1 MSDPVEAIALA
12 QRFRLDAQQTDLPEF
27 ARKMLFAAEELEALA
42 RDELAI
48 LRSLSLHRQASP

>member
-27 ARKMLFAAEELEALA
+27 ARKMLFAAEELETLA
-42 RDELAI
+42 RDELAS
-48 LRSLSLHRQASP
+48 LRSLSLHHQAS